1 MVSITGLLA
10 SVTSGT
16 SCIIDGKHLKSV
28 NQWYNKRVA
37 TLMEGKHNGFW
48 SHQLA
53 RLTEKRNRQMR
64 DAVNKAGRASC
75 QSLYQK

>member
-1 MVSITGLLA
+1 M
-10 SVTSGT
+10 TSF
-16 SCIIDGKHLKSV
+16 IVDGKHLKSV

-37 TLMEGKHNGFW
+37 ALMEGKHNGFW

-64 DAVNKAGRASC
+64 DAVNKAARLVVS
-75 QSLYQK
+75 

>member
-1 MVSITGLLA
+1 VVSIIGLLA

-16 SCIIDGKHLKSV
+16 SFIIDGKHLKSV

-37 TLMEGKHNGFW
+37 TLMEDKHNGFW

-64 DAVNKAGRASC
+64 DAGAT
-75 QSLYQK
+75 